1 MNIQEEIADLC
12 PTRCISWNEST
23 KEMKINNKECS
34 RCMHCI
40 NKMPKA
46 LAPGKV
52 RGASLLMGGKAPILK
67 GAMMSWVMIPFFEMK
82 PPYQEIKDLAEK
94 VWDWWDE
101 NGKMRER
108 LGELIERVGM
118 RVFLKAMGI
127 KPIPQMIQTPRA
139 NPYYFWWPEEVPPR
153 KAAK

>member
-1 MNIQEEIADLC
+1 
-12 PTRCISWNEST
+12 
-23 KEMKINNKECS
+23 
-34 RCMHCI
+34 MHCI

-67 GAMMSWVMIPFFEMK
+67 GAMMSWVMIPFLEMK
-82 PPYQEIKDLAEK
+82 SPYQEIKDLAEK